1 MTFTTLFDKTNMAR
15 NTANPKEQKPI
26 EQTLWDAANKLR
38 GKVESAEYKHVVL
51 SMIFL
56 KYANDQFNAHRK
68 QMIANGQ
75 EAFLE
80 MMPFYTKDNV
90 FYIPECAR
98 WDFIMKNAKQPDIAI
113 KIDTALHE
121 IEMKNPALSGAL
133 PDNYYSRLH
142 MDPSGLSSLLD
153 LINGLELQVNGDK
166 DVFGKVYEYCLRQFA
181 LKEGK
186 GKGEFYTPRTVV
198 ALLCELI
205 EPYSG
210 IVYDGACGSGGMF
223 VQSMRF
229 VDEHK
234 GNRLNV
240 SIYGQELTD
249 TTRRLAKM
257 NLAIRGISANL
268 GAEAANTFL
277 NDQHKDL
284 KADFSLENPPFNQKD
299 WREENQ
305 LIDDPRWNGYPKPP
319 TSNANYGWLLN
330 TLSKLSQ
337 NGVGVVLLANGALSA
352 GTEGNDEYE
361 IRKRLIENDRVEAIV
376 ILPRNMFYTTD
387 ISVTA
392 WILNKNKTSYV
403 EKRPDGD
410 VTFRDRSDEVLFMD
424 LRQMGHPFEKK
435 YIEFTEEDR
444 AIIVDRF
451 KSWRFDGYDTE
462 YENVPEFCYSAKKT
476 EIVEK
481 DYSLVPSRYIE
492 FVNRDESGGYEDK
505 MTQLQGELKELLVQ
519 ELQSRQDLLDV
530 MKGLGYEIKL

>member
-1 MTFTTLFDKTNMAR
+1 MAKG
-15 NTANPKEQKPI
+15 AAKPKEQKPL
-26 EQTLWDAANKLR
+26 EQSIWDAANKLR
-38 GKVESAEYKHVVL
+38 GKVEPAEYKHVVL

-56 KYANDQFNAHRK
+56 KYANDRFNEHRAK
-68 QMIANGQ
+68 MIADGQ
-75 EAFLE
+75 QAFLE

-90 FYIPECAR
+90 FYIPECSR
-98 WDFIMKNAKQPDIAI
+98 WQFIMDNSKQSDIAV

-121 IEMKNPALSGAL
+121 IEKMNPALAGAL

-153 LINGLELQVNGDK
+153 LINGLDLQVGGDK
-166 DVFGKVYEYCLRQFA
+166 DVFGRVYEYCLRQFA

-223 VQSMRF
+223 VQSMKF

-299 WREENQ
+299 WREDNQ
-305 LIDDPRWNGYPKPP
+305 LVNDPRWRGYPTPP

-330 TLSKLSQ
+330 TLSKLGE

-352 GTEGNDEYE
+352 GGDEYQ
-361 IRKRLIENDRVEAIV
+361 IRKRLINNDMLEAIIV
-376 ILPRNMFYTTD
+376 LPNRLFYTTD
-387 ISVTA
+387 ISVTV
-392 WILNKNKTSYV
+392 WMLNKNKKART
-403 EKRPDGD
+403 EKRPDD
-410 VTFRDRSDEVLFMD
+410 EVHFRDRTDEVLFMD
-424 LRQMGHPFEKK
+424 LRQMGHPYEKK
-435 YIEFTEEDR
+435 YIEFTDEDR
-444 AIIVDRF
+444 TKIVDRF
-451 KSWRFDGYDTE
+451 KSWRFEGYPTK
-462 YENVPEFCYSAKKT
+462 YEDIPEFCYSAKKD
-476 EIVEK
+476 EIIAK
-481 DYSLVPSRYIE
+481 DYNLVPSRYIE
-492 FVNRDESGGYEDK
+492 FINRDESVGYEEK
-505 MTQLQGELKELLVQ
+505 MTQLQCELRDLLMLEQ
-519 ELQSRQDLLDV
+519 KSRQDLLDV
-530 MKGLGYEIKL
+530 MKGLGYEL

>member
-1 MTFTTLFDKTNMAR
+1 MAKAKTKI
-15 NTANPKEQKPI
+15 KEQKPI
-26 EQTLWDAANKLR
+26 EQILWDAANKLR
-38 GKVESAEYKHVVL
+38 GKVEPAEYKHVVL
-51 SMIFL
+51 SMLFL
-56 KYANDQFNAHRK
+56 KYANDRFDEHRE
-68 QMIANGQ
+68 QMKANGQ

-90 FYIPECAR
+90 FYIPECGR
-98 WDFIMKNAKQPDIAI
+98 WAYLMENAKQADIAI

-121 IEMKNPALSGAL
+121 IEKKNPALEGAL

-142 MDPSGLSSLLD
+142 MDPSGLSALLD
-153 LINGLELQVNGDK
+153 LVNGIELQVGGDK
-166 DVFGKVYEYCLRQFA
+166 DIFGKVYEYCLRQFA

-186 GKGEFYTPRTVV
+186 GKGEFYTPRSVV

-299 WREENQ
+299 WREANQ
-305 LIDDPRWNGYPKPP
+305 LNDDPRWNGYPTPP

-330 TLSKLSQ
+330 TLSKLGQ

-352 GTEGNDEYE
+352 GGDEYE
-361 IRKRLIENDRVEAIV
+361 IRKRMIENDVVESI
-376 ILPRNMFYTTD
+376 IIMPQNLFYTTN
-387 ISVTA
+387 ISVTI
-392 WILNKNKTSYV
+392 WILNKNKKARI
-403 EKRPDGD
+403 EKRPEGNS
-410 VTFRDRSDEVLFMD
+410 TFRDRSNEILFMD
-424 LRQMGHPFEKK
+424 LRQMGHPYEKK

-451 KSWRFDGYDTE
+451 KSWRLDGYQTP
-462 YENVPEFCYSAKKT
+462 YENIPEFCYAAEKA

-492 FVNRDESGGYEDK
+492 FIQAGEDTNYEEK
-505 MTQLQGELKELLVQ
+505 MTLLQSEMKELLVQ
-519 ELQSRQDLLDV
+519 EQQSRQDLLEV
-530 MKGLGYEIKL
+530 MKGLGYGIDF

>member
-1 MTFTTLFDKTNMAR
+1 MPKGKAKT
-15 NTANPKEQKPI
+15 KESKPI

-38 GKVESAEYKHVVL
+38 GKVEPAEYKHVVL

-56 KYANDQFNAHRK
+56 KYANDRFNEHRK
-68 QMIANGQ
+68 QMIADGQ
-75 EAFLE
+75 QAFLE

-98 WDFIMKNAKQPDIAI
+98 WSFIMENAKQPDIAI

-121 IEMKNPALSGAL
+121 IEMKNPTLSGAL

-153 LINGLELQVNGDK
+153 LINGIELQVGGDK
-166 DVFGKVYEYCLRQFA
+166 DIFGKVYEYCLRQFA

-205 EPYSG
+205 EPYHG

-223 VQSMRF
+223 IQSMRF
-229 VDEHK
+229 VDEHR

-299 WREENQ
+299 WREPNQ
-305 LIDDPRWNGYPKPP
+305 LNDDPRWSGYPTPP

-330 TLSKLSQ
+330 TLSKLNQ

-352 GTEGNDEYE
+352 GGEEYK
-361 IRKRLIENDRVEAIV
+361 IRKALIENDVVEAIV
-376 ILPRNMFYTTD
+376 ILPRSMFYTTD

-392 WILNKNKTSYV
+392 WILNRNKHTRT
-403 EKRPDGD
+403 ENRPSGE
-410 VTFRDRSDEVLFMD
+410 VRYRERSDEILFMD
-424 LRQMGHPFEKK
+424 LRQMGHPYEKK
-435 YIEFTEEDR
+435 YIEFTQEDR
-444 AIIVDRF
+444 DVIVDRF
-451 KSWRFDGYDTE
+451 KSWRFDGYQTP
-462 YENVPEFCYSAKKT
+462 YENIPEFCYSATKA
-476 EIVEK
+476 EVIGK

-492 FVNRDESGGYEDK
+492 FVQAGEDEDYDAK
-505 MTQLQGELKELLVQ
+505 MKQLQS
-519 ELQSRQDLLDV
+519 ELQTLLIQEQQSRADLLEV
-530 MKGLGYEIKL
+530 MRNLGYSIDI

>member
-1 MTFTTLFDKTNMAR
+1 MAK
-15 NTANPKEQKPI
+15 AVKDQKPI
-26 EQTLWDAANKLR
+26 EQILWDAANKLR
-38 GKVESAEYKHVVL
+38 GKVEPAEYKHVVL

-56 KYANDQFNAHRK
+56 KYANDRFDAHRE
-68 QMIANGQ
+68 QMKANGQ

-98 WDFIMKNAKQPDIAI
+98 WAYIMQNAKQPDIAI

-121 IEMKNPALSGAL
+121 IEAKNPALDGAL

-142 MDPSGLSSLLD
+142 MDPSGLSSLID
-153 LINGLELQVNGDK
+153 LINGIQLQVGGDK

-284 KADFSLENPPFNQKD
+284 KADFALENPPFNQKD
-299 WREENQ
+299 WREANQ
-305 LIDDPRWNGYPKPP
+305 LVDDPRWNGYPTPP

-330 TLSKLSQ
+330 TLSKLGQ
-337 NGVGVVLLANGALSA
+337 NGTGVVLLANGALSA
-352 GTEGNDEYE
+352 GGDEYE
-361 IRKRLIENDRVEAIV
+361 IRKRMIENDVVEAIIV
-376 ILPRNMFYTTD
+376 LPNRMFYTTD

-392 WILNKNKTSYV
+392 WVLSRNKKAHI
-403 EKRPDGD
+403 EKRPEGD
-410 VTFRDRSDEVLFMD
+410 VTFRDRTGEILFMD

-435 YIEFTEEDR
+435 YIEFTEDDR
-444 AIIVDRF
+444 KIVTDRF
-451 KSWRFDGYDTE
+451 KAWRMEGFELPYANEDG
-462 YENVPEFCYSAKKT
+462 FCYSASKA

-481 DYSLVPSRYIE
+481 DYSLVPSRYITFDAGE
-492 FVNRDESGGYEDK
+492 EDVDYDARIRE
-505 MTQLQGELKELLVQ
+505 LQGELKKLMDEEQKSKKALMEVL
-519 ELQSRQDLLDV
+519 E
-530 MKGLGYEIKL
+530 GLGYGIS